1 MSAIRPEFHTNLV
14 RNLRDNVFYERVNM
28 FYFLGKIDSWTSE
41 TTPPTA
47 PSNAYSDDIT
57 IRDNMLYA
65 RKVTANDVTLVCQT
79 NFWSSGT
86 VYKKWDDTIEL
97 QGQPFYVVTDE
108 YNVYK
113 CLNNNNGAASTVKPT
128 GTSLTTTSTA
138 DGYLWKYMYNVP
150 IVKRRKFFS
159 SQYLPVQKA
168 LTDAFY
174 SKGAIE
180 DVVVIDGGS
189 DYSSDPQTTVTVQS
203 PPVGGTL
210 AEISVYVNADT
221 GEIDSVDIVNPG
233 SGYLTAPTLTVVGT
247 GTGKYDGNDSAVLT
261 AYIFNGAVDRVA
273 IEDPGTDYSAD
284 TSTTISSQG
293 DGTGAVFYPKI
304 EGGIITGV
312 IVANPGINYTYI
324 DLQVISTSGSGADLN
339 AVIGASDFLSDQS
352 QVEQAAVKGAV
363 YAIQVTNGGTGYT
376 GTTEVEITGDGTGA
390 TAHAVVS
397 GGVVQQIVM
406 DTYGSGYTYTNISI
420 TDVNRLE
427 PNSFTDA
434 AAYGILPPANGH
446 GFDAV
451 KELFGDTLAIFV
463 LVRDDPGLNAIQQ
476 DYRQFGLITNP
487 TNVTTKQ
494 LIKSTAS
501 QVIKFECDVV
511 SVDGLVVDEIL
522 VNNNVEYRLVDIDVS
537 SITVQQLS
545 SDFKTPSGVFYR
557 KTHPTI
563 AYTISA
569 VTSSPTFDKYS
580 GDLLFVSNN
589 TPFVP
594 TETQAFG
601 IRTYITL

>member
-14 RNLRDNVFYERVNM
+14 RNLRDNVFYERTNL
-28 FYFLGKIDSWTSE
+28 FYFLGKIDSWPTE
-41 TTPPTA
+41 VTPPAA
-47 PSNAYSDDIT
+47 PSNAYNNDIT
-57 IRDNMLYA
+57 IRNNMLYV
-65 RKVTANDVTLVCQT
+65 RKVTANDVTLVCPT
-79 NFWSSGT
+79 HFWTSGT
-86 VYKKWDDTIEL
+86 AYTQWDDTAEL

-128 GTSLTTTSTA
+128 GTSLTVTSTA

-168 LTDAFY
+168 LTDSFY

-180 DVVVIDGGS
+180 EVLVVNGGS
-189 DYSSDPQTTVTVQS
+189 GYSSDPQTTVAVS
-203 PPVGGTL
+203 SAPAGGTT
-210 AEISVYVNADT
+210 AEISVFVNADT

-233 SGYLTAPTLTVVGT
+233 SGYVTAPTLTVVGT
-247 GTGKYDGNDSAVLT
+247 GEGKYAGNETAILT
-261 AYIFNGAVDRVA
+261 AYIYNGAVDRVA
-273 IEDPGTDYSAD
+273 IEDPGTGYSAD

-304 EGGIITGV
+304 EDGIITGV

-324 DLQVISTSGSGADLN
+324 TLQVVSSTGSGADLE

-352 QVEQAAVKGAV
+352 QVEQAAIKGAI
-363 YAIQVTNGGTGYT
+363 YAVKVSTAGEGYT
-376 GTTEVEITGDGTGA
+376 NTTTVTINGDGTGA

-397 GGVVQQIVM
+397 NGAIQQIVM
-406 DTYGSGYTYTNISI
+406 DTYGTGYTYATVTIA
-420 TDVNRLE
+420 DVNRLE
-427 PNSFTDA
+427 PNTFVDA
-434 AAYGILPPANGH
+434 QAYAILPPANGH

-451 KELFGDTLAIFV
+451 KELFGDTMAIFV

-476 DYRQFGLITNP
+476 DYRQFGLINNP
-487 TNVTTKQ
+487 TNITTKQ
-494 LIKSTAS
+494 LISSSAS
-501 QVIKFECDVV
+501 QVVTFECNMV
-511 SVDGLVVDEIL
+511 SVDGLVIDEIL
-522 VNNNVEYRLVDIDVS
+522 VNNNVRYRLVDIDVNK
-537 SITVQQLS
+537 ITVQQLS
-545 SDFKTPSGVFYR
+545 SQYATPSGTFTREVN
-557 KTHPTI
+557 PTI
-563 AYTISA
+563 AYTISS
-569 VTSSPTFDKYS
+569 VVSSPTFDKYS

-594 TETQAFG
+594 TESQAFG